1 MPYDEIYFETEK
13 DPMSTLIEFLD
24 KHNLNDGES
33 PVYLHFNQKLDTFI
47 VSWPDPVPAHLIN
60 RR

>member
-24 KHNLNDGES
+24 KHDLNDGDS
-33 PVYLHFNQKLDTFI
+33 PVYLHFNQRTDTFI
-47 VSWPDPVPAHLIN
+47 VSWPDPVPAHLRE